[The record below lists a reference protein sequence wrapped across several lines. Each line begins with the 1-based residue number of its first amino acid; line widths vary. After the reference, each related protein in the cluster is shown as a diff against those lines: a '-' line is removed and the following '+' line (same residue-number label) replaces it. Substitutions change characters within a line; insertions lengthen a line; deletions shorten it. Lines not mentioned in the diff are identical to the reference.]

1 MALEAMDLCLRLLK
15 EGNKSKF
22 DSYSVRNSVLIISHI
37 TFRDCRVHISCF
49 PTTFLELAVHMTVSQ
64 ILASNVHM
72 YDNGSDIPW
81 SLNHSL
87 FNLLLPLFVSPCIL
101 S

>member
-1 MALEAMDLCLRLLK
+1 MALEAKHLCLRLLK
-15 EGNKSKF
+15 ESNKSKF
-22 DSYSVRNSVLIISHI
+22 DSYSVRNSVFIISHI
-37 TFRDCRVHISCF
+37 TFRDCRVHNF
-49 PTTFLELAVHMTVSQ
+49 FTTFLEIAVHMTVSQ

-72 YDNGSDIPW
+72 YDNVSDIPW
-81 SLNHSL
+81 SLSHFL